1 MARIQLELPATF
13 PFATE
18 IPIRITDIN
27 YGGHLGN
34 DSLLSL
40 LHEAR
45 VRYLKNLGFSE
56 VDVGGCG
63 IMTVDAAISYR
74 KEVFAGD
81 TLHIEVGIADLQRAG
96 FDVVYRV
103 TKAGTGELVAEA
115 KTGTV
120 FFDYQKRKITR
131 GPEKFVATVTSAGS
145 GQ

>member
-1 MARIQLELPATF
+1 MARIQIELPATF

-18 IPIRITDIN
+18 IPVRITDIN
-27 YGGHLGN
+27 YGNHLGN

-45 VRYLKNLGFSE
+45 LQFLKQLGNSE

-63 IMTVDAAISYR
+63 IMTVDVAISYR
-74 KEVFAGD
+74 KEVFYGD
-81 TLHIEVGIADLQRAG
+81 TLRIEVGVADLQRSG
-96 FDVVYRV
+96 CDFVYRV

-115 KTGTV
+115 KTSTI

-131 GPEKFVATVTSAGS
+131 APEKFVAAVAGKS
-145 GQ
+145 